1 MTAHRKTAALPR
13 LPHPVPDLVDPDP
26 ADFETARNLGWT
38 ISTIQSPQH
47 PVTQI
52 LRVSLHPCPSL
63 RGTCSIA
70 QMYILELE
78 WL

>member
-1 MTAHRKTAALPR
+1 MAAHLKASALPR
-13 LPHPVPDLVDPDP
+13 LLHTVPDLVDPDP
-26 ADFETARNLGWT
+26 ADFETARNLGWP

-52 LRVSLHPCPSL
+52 LRVSLHVCPSL

-70 QMYILELE
+70 
-78 WL
+78 